1 MGTLMDKDVC
11 LEKTETETQIL
22 CVRRLDVFYVTVSSE
37 MNLPLEG
44 KFLKIQNILKG
55 SKMSHPAGN
64 LLSSGGKQPSS
75 FQKPLKVT
83 RLISCLL
90 LQAHNNH

>member
-55 SKMSHPAGN
+55 S
-64 LLSSGGKQPSS
+64 
-75 FQKPLKVT
+75 
-83 RLISCLL
+83 
-90 LQAHNNH
+90 